1 MNDNSEFKI
10 LSKAKYLIFYRDN
23 YILSSF
29 LRVNISLKTKWNVY
43 KANINKENDK
53 RYFNKKYIII

>member
-29 LRVNISLKTKWNVY
+29 LRVNISLKTK
-43 KANINKENDK
+43 
-53 RYFNKKYIII
+53 